1 MNNVSLLPPEIK
13 LYRQSRQ
20 KMKFYSFILI
30 IGFMVL
36 LLIYF
41 SLIFANVQTRSELTV
56 LRNEKIILENEI
68 SILKKYEQMQEQV
81 IYLNRTFEKIMERVP
96 DWEGVLLDI
105 GFNIPDGVWLTDI
118 TATHSTTSE
127 SIGGD
132 LLIRGIGAN
141 NLLVA
146 AWLEEIRV
154 MSFVNNANINFVSK
168 RIVDNHEVIQ
178 FEIKVAVKPGVYY
191 SPFLKGGKN

>member
-41 SLIFANVQTRSELTV
+41 SLIFANIQARSELTV

-105 GFNIPDGVWLTDI
+105 GFSIPDGVWLTDI

-132 LLIRGIGAN
+132 LLIRGTGVN

-178 FEIKVAVKPGVYY
+178 FEIKVAVKPGENY